1 MGDIRKFFSPKGGS
15 GSSSQGSSGKNKR
28 KAKALQIDS
37 DSDEDSPVKKA
48 KVTVE
53 SPKTKIK
60 PKPEVKSPNTKI
72 KPKPEVKS
80 TSVGS
85 FFGSAPI
92 KRSDAKVLAK
102 KKVEAR
108 DFEMHDD
115 KDFLETLDQLDEVGA
130 TPTKPQLSLSQKL
143 SKKIQKDE
151 NKNY

>member
-60 PKPEVKSPNTKI
+60 PKPEVKS
-72 KPKPEVKS
+72 

-85 FFGSAPI
+85 FLGSAPI

-108 DFEMHDD
+108 DVEMHDD